1 MDRATANRIAQGL
14 GWFSI
19 GLGAAEI
26 FAPRHVSRL
35 IGVRHN
41 GKREKILRTYGLRE
55 IAAGAA
61 ILSVRGSQRAP
72 WLWGRVAGDLMDL
85 SSLGAAY
92 MSRGANRTRVGA
104 ATAAVAGVTALDV
117 YCSQQLTEGA
127 RDRNI
132 RVRQSI
138 IVDRTPSEVYQFWR
152 NENNWPQFMENVESV
167 HASGDGVRWKVR
179 VPGRREI
186 NWETRITN
194 DVPDSLIGWQSTD
207 GSDVDIS
214 GTVRFER
221 APGDRGTLVS
231 LAVQFTPPGG
241 AIGAAVARMFES
253 IPTTA
258 LEMCLRKAKQVM
270 ETGEVARS
278 DASIFP
284 GMHPA
289 QPPERVPELAFAH

>member
-258 LEMCLRKAKQVM
+258 LEM
-270 ETGEVARS
+270 
-278 DASIFP
+278 
-284 GMHPA
+284 
-289 QPPERVPELAFAH
+289 